1 MGTKRLAAK
10 IRKWYERR
18 VSTALRAAERVSG
31 MTRKQLGEAIAED
44 PQLVPLV
51 TRVLYAAGMN
61 GHDQTLAA
69 MGSALGG
76 AVRDRDRIDE
86 MELILT
92 ALADLGPAH
101 VRLLQALTVPGA
113 WVSPVSVP
121 ETDLPPRV
129 RDLCLATLISR
140 GLVANSSGPG
150 YRVRYDATELGR
162 TLLDVLAELET
173 DDA

>member
-1 MGTKRLAAK
+1 
-10 IRKWYERR
+10 

-31 MTRKQLGEAIAED
+31 QTRKQLGEAIAED
-44 PQLVPLV
+44 PQLIPLA

-69 MGSALGG
+69 MGRALGD
-76 AVRDRDRIDE
+76 AVRDRERIDE

-101 VRLLQALTVPGA
+101 VRLLQALAVPGA

-140 GLVANSSGPG
+140 GLVANSSGPA

-173 DDA
+173 DDD